1 MIKKILPVML
11 LVSLV
16 ILGTSAEA
24 GLGKFALKVLRQVIV
39 GVSVDIATNKINES
53 IDNNQ
58 EKRDEYLD
66 KLGSLRQ
73 QISQAEEQKNYP
85 EQLELQEMKQV
96 LQELDSFVNGKGGN
110 LQDIDNSLSKIRSD
124 EGWFV
129 ILGSYPKARL
139 NEAKKRKDKLQ
150 NYGYVG
156 IYIADTDDYPNLRNG
171 LYIVTLGPL
180 QKKDAKRFKNELATY
195 VSDAYIKSGW

>member
-1 MIKKILPVML
+1 MLKKSLPMML
-11 LVSLV
+11 LVFLV
-16 ILGTSAEA
+16 TLGANAEA
-24 GLGKFALKVLRQVIV
+24 GLGKIAWKVVRQVVV
-39 GVSVDIATNKINES
+39 GVSVDIATDKVKES

-58 EKRDEYLD
+58 EKRDEYLG
-66 KLGSLRQ
+66 KLGDLHQ
-73 QISQAEEQKNYP
+73 QISQAEEQNGYP
-85 EQLELQEMKQV
+85 DQLELQETKQV
-96 LQELDSFVNGKGGN
+96 LQELESFVNEKGGS
-110 LQDIDNSLSKIRSD
+110 LQDIDDGLSKIRSD

-156 IYIADTDDYPNLRNG
+156 IYIADTDNYPNLRNG

-180 QKKDAKRFKNELATY
+180 QKRDAKRFKNELTRY